1 MCPNVSSNRFS
12 EESLTRLFYHSF
24 TTSIITI
31 IIIRK
36 SDSDERFKF
45 LYRIKFCHS
54 DNQPSVPVVIMIWMD
69 G

>member
-45 LYRIKFCHS
+45 LYRIKFLS
-54 DNQPSVPVVIMIWMD
+54 LR
-69 G
+69 